1 MSEKETNEAY
11 IPGQCNIGPDEIRK
25 RNRIGFI
32 GLALMIVFVIVAE
45 VYQIPKGWK
54 LLLFAPTAYALSG
67 FIQAR
72 HKFCFIFGYFG
83 LFNTS
88 GKRTRVKDGIQLHKD
103 RLKAL
108 TIVGQI
114 FIGSAIITLL
124 YYFIS

>member
-1 MSEKETNEAY
+1 MQVKETIEAY
-11 IPGQCNIGPDEIRK
+11 IPGQCNIGPEEIRK
-25 RNRIGFI
+25 RNRIGYI
-32 GLALMIVFVIVAE
+32 GLALMIAFIIVAE
-45 VYQIPKGWK
+45 VYQISQEWK
-54 LLLFAPTAYALSG
+54 LFLFAPTAYALSG

-88 GKRTRVKDGIQLHKD
+88 GKRTRVIDGIQLHKD

-114 FIGSAIITLL
+114 FTGSVIITLL

>member
-1 MSEKETNEAY
+1 LSEKETNEAY

-32 GLALMIVFVIVAE
+32 GLTLMIVFVIVAE

-83 LFNTS
+83 LFNIS
-88 GKRTRVKDGIQLHKD
+88 GKRTKVKDAAQLRSD

-108 TIVGQI
+108 NIVAQI
-114 FIGSAIITLL
+114 FTGSLLITLL
-124 YYFIS
+124 YYFLS